1 VAQLLILVFFGFL
14 LMWVFVVLPQRR
26 RMAAHDRMVEE
37 IKVGDEILTAG
48 GLFGDV
54 TEVGEDEVAVE
65 IAPGVEVR
73 VATRA
78 IANVIPPDTYD
89 DEGEGEAGEQAAHED
104 GMKNTEVE
112 GTREP
117 TGSDRR

>member
-1 VAQLLILVFFGFL
+1 
-14 LMWVFVVLPQRR
+14 MWVFVVLPQRR

-65 IAPGVEVR
+65 IAPSVEVR

-89 DEGEGEAGEQAAHED
+89 EEGEGELGAQVADED
-104 GMKNTEVE
+104 GVKNTEVE
-112 GTREP
+112 GPRE
-117 TGSDRR
+117 